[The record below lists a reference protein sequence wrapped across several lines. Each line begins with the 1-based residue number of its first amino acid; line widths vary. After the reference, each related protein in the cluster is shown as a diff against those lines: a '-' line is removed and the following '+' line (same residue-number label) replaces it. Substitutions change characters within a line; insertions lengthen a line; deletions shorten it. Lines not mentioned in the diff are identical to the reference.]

1 MIRPSIAET
10 QEALRPIK
18 SLLSKSEKACQ
29 KLTPGTWQHTMLK
42 KNIKALQIASLL
54 LNEGGAVALND
65 LQVALS
71 TLTELATR
79 VEKALLKSEPG
90 TSQHTLQRN
99 RLNALQTAK
108 TLVRQGIE
116 RGNV

>member
-1 MIRPSIAET
+1 
-10 QEALRPIK
+10 
-18 SLLSKSEKACQ
+18 
-29 KLTPGTWQHTMLK
+29 MLK
-42 KNIKALQIASLL
+42 KNIMALQIASLL
-54 LNEGGAVALND
+54 LNEGGAVAVAFND